1 MARRKSKN
9 LSLSKEAVR
18 KAHDL
23 VKADCRPSLS
33 NLVETLILKEHAR
46 LSLEPKSSD
55 PEKAEVAG

>member
-18 KAHDL
+18 KAQDL

-33 NLVETLILKEHAR
+33 NLVETLILREHAR
-46 LSLEPKSSD
+46 LVPPAPAPTKEG
-55 PEKAEVAG
+55 EVVG